1 MKVVSIIA
9 RLSLFKVLLSLTS
22 ASENIESTDVG
33 NAIREQDDIEG
44 DGIISNKSKIMRMR

>member
-33 NAIREQDDIEG
+33 NAIREQDDTEG